1 MAVTSTPGTPEKP
14 FSLRATGGVA
24 RRQFYSRASFWL
36 LLLATVSGLGVVVFL
51 MIDVVNL
58 GFTRVFSDWP
68 SFFTNYAS
76 RREEIAGIRAAILGS
91 FWVIGLTVLF
101 TVPIGVATAI
111 FMEEFAPRNK
121 LLTIVRLNISNLA
134 GVPSILYGLL
144 GLAVFSRL
152 MGFGGVILT
161 GALTLSLMIL
171 PIVVISSSEAVR
183 QVPPSIRDGA
193 LALGAT
199 RLQAVRYHILPGS
212 IPGIMTGVILAISRA
227 AGETAAL
234 IMIGAFAFIAFD
246 PSSWNDR
253 FTILPIQVYEWT
265 LRPGEGFKSEA
276 AAGIIVLL
284 VFVITL
290 NLTAAIIR
298 QRFRRD

>member
-1 MAVTSTPGTPEKP
+1 MAIASNEGKP

-24 RRQFYSRASFWL
+24 RRQFYSRASFWV
-36 LLLATVSGLGVVVFL
+36 LLLATLSGLGVVGFL
-51 MIDVVNL
+51 MIDVINQ
-58 GFTRVFSDWP
+58 GWARVFADWP

-76 RREEIAGIRAAILGS
+76 RREAQAGIRAAILGS

-101 TVPIGVATAI
+101 TVPVGVGTAI

-121 LLTIVRLNISNLA
+121 FLSLVRLNISNLA

-171 PIVVISSSEAVR
+171 PIVVISASEAVR

-199 RLQAVRYHILPGS
+199 RWQAVWYHILPGS
-212 IPGIMTGVILAISRA
+212 IPGIMTGVILAVSRA

-246 PSSWNDR
+246 PTSWNDR

-265 LRPGEGFKSEA
+265 LRPGESFKVEA
-276 AAGIIVLL
+276 SAGIIVLL